1 MNGHERKQV
10 DMKGK
15 EIKGNERKWKEIEEN
30 DNSQQQ
36 GNPRIPECSK
46 CASHQLGEKVRLQ

>member
-1 MNGHERKQV
+1 
-10 DMKGK
+10 MKGK

-36 GNPRIPECSK
+36 GNPRTPECSK
-46 CASHQLGEKVRLQ
+46 RASHQLGEKVRLQ